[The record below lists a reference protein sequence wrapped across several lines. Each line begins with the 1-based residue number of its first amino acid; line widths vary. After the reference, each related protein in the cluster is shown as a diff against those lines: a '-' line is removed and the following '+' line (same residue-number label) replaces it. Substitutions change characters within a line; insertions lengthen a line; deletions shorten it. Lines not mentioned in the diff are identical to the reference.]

1 MFNPMLQYEQSLKS
15 IIDQANGQLNQLH
28 TSPITQNFQLSPINN
43 FRIVS
48 SKEDVDKEM
57 VLNDTYFLGKELK
70 DFWIKNSRGDVRSFE
85 LKEIIPKDEKDILIE
100 NLQKQIEELRGG
112 KDVSTTYEPIKTEQ
126 SKDVPMVSTSETN
139 EQQSSWFI
147 QATY

>member
-43 FRIVS
+43 FRIVNAR
-48 SKEDVDKEM
+48 EDVDKEM
-57 VLNDTYFLGKELK
+57 VLNDTYFLGKDLK

-85 LKEIIPKDEKDILIE
+85 LNEIIPKDEKDILIE
-100 NLQKQIEELRGG
+100 KLQKQIEEMRR
-112 KDVSTTYEPIKTEQ
+112 DEPTNEHIAKEQ
-126 SKDVPMVSTSETN
+126 SKDVSNVSTSEAN
-139 EQQSSWFI
+139 E
-147 QATY
+147 

>member
-43 FRIVS
+43 FRIVNNL
-48 SKEDVDKEM
+48 EDVTKEM
-57 VLNDTYFLGKELK
+57 VLNDTYFLGKDLG
-70 DFWIKNSRGDVRSFE
+70 DFWIKNSRGDIRTFE

-100 NLQKQIEELRGG
+100 NLQKQIEEMKANVR
-112 KDVSTTYEPIKTEQ
+112 TTNEPIAEEQ
-126 SKDVPMVSTSETN
+126 SKDVSMVSTSQTN
-139 EQQSSWFI
+139 E
-147 QATY
+147 

>member
-1 MFNPMLQYEQSLKS
+1 MLQYEQSLKS

-57 VLNDTYFLGKELK
+57 VLNDTYFLGKDLK

-112 KDVSTTYEPIKTEQ
+112 KDVSTTNEPIKTEQ

-139 EQQSSWFI
+139 EQQSS
-147 QATY
+147 

>member
-43 FRIVS
+43 FRIVNAR
-48 SKEDVDKEM
+48 EDVDKEM
-57 VLNDTYFLGKELK
+57 VLNDTYFLGKDLK

-85 LKEIIPKDEKDILIE
+85 LNEIIPKDEKDILIE
-100 NLQKQIEELRGG
+100 KLQKQIEEMRR
-112 KDVSTTYEPIKTEQ
+112 DEPTNEHITKEQ
-126 SKDVPMVSTSETN
+126 SKDVSNVSTSEAN
-139 EQQSSWFI
+139 E
-147 QATY
+147 

>member
-43 FRIVS
+43 FRIVNT
-48 SKEDVDKEM
+48 KEDVEKEM

-70 DFWIKNSRGDVRSFE
+70 DFWIKNSRGDIRSFE
-85 LKEIIPKDEKDILIE
+85 LNEIIPKDEKDILIE
-100 NLQKQIEELRGG
+100 KLQKQIEEMKRNDDTTNEHIAEEQSE
-112 KDVSTTYEPIKTEQ
+112 DVS
-126 SKDVPMVSTSETN
+126 DVPTSKASE
-139 EQQSSWFI
+139 
-147 QATY
+147 

>member
-43 FRIVS
+43 FKIIAAR
-48 SKEDVDKEM
+48 EDVDKEM
-57 VLNDTYFLGKELK
+57 VLNDTYFLSKDLK

-85 LKEIIPKDEKDILIE
+85 LNEIIPKDEKDILIE
-100 NLQKQIEELRGG
+100 KLQKQIEEMRR
-112 KDVSTTYEPIKTEQ
+112 DDRTTNEHIAEEQ
-126 SKDVPMVSTSETN
+126 PKDVPDVPTSKAN
-139 EQQSSWFI
+139 E
-147 QATY
+147 